1 MKENPGK
8 YILRSIDPWSGFM
21 KEFELKVDEPVLIG
35 RMPLDIILEYPEGFL
50 KHAPDPEVKHLSDF
64 IKSTK
69 RIIKPEEC
77 KIRGS
82 QISRVHCMIFPTEK
96 AKILDLYSTNGTVLA
111 NIGGGMKLVPGRG
124 TDLTTGDI
132 ILLAKGIAIFRYLGP
147 DNVIEERQ
155 REKMPLDRPPDKGM
169 NQENWMRSADEAKNI
184 IRNIYT
190 NYCGKESL
198 QEIAIKLDS
207 VWPIYIVT
215 HKKKRTHVKIPA
227 RLIPKDPNNLRIAT
241 IRSILHRLG

>member
-35 RMPLDIILEYPEGFL
+35 RMPLDIILEHAEGFL

-64 IKSTK
+64 IRSTK

-111 NIGGGMKLVPGRG
+111 NIDGGIKLKPGRR
-124 TDLTTGDI
+124 TELQHNAI
-132 ILLAKGIAIFRYLGP
+132 ILLGKGAAIFQYFSFDKRERDELAF
-147 DNVIEERQ
+147 EEDIVNYGT
-155 REKMPLDRPPDKGM
+155 EL
-169 NQENWMRSADEAKNI
+169 NI
-184 IRNIYT
+184 
-190 NYCGKESL
+190 
-198 QEIAIKLDS
+198 
-207 VWPIYIVT
+207 
-215 HKKKRTHVKIPA
+215 
-227 RLIPKDPNNLRIAT
+227 
-241 IRSILHRLG
+241 